1 MSRGACLPLCAR
13 LPYTPTAGA
22 FRLPRALSC
31 HVTDT
36 DRDITI
42 YRADWVLPV
51 AAPVLPDGGVAVAG
65 GRILAVGP
73 APRLVADY
81 PGAALVDMGRSII
94 MPGFVNCHSH
104 VEYTSFRGILDDAE
118 FGDWIISLVDV
129 KASLTPASTS
139 SAPGSGAI
147 EAVSSGI
154 TTVADTSYGAATLEA
169 AGAAGLRGRL
179 YLEVFGVDDSRFDET
194 MADVERRLDDAQA
207 ARARRVRRRARAARA
222 VHGVQPAVPGGLHL
236 ARERGLKVMSHVA
249 ESQDELTYIRSGSGK
264 FAHDYREKM
273 GWERMLV
280 QPYGVTPIKYLQ
292 QWNVFD
298 RDFLAV
304 HCVNVTR
311 DDIRILRSTDVAVAH
326 CPKSNAKLGCG
337 VAPLADLLHEGV
349 RVGLGTDSPASSN
362 IMDMFDEMR
371 TMLFL
376 HRAVERDVERPRRAE
391 VRAHRHAGRRRG
403 AGHGGRGRQPRGGQV
418 RRPHRRRRLALALRA
433 HRRPVLGARLR
444 RQPGRRHAHRR
455 RRSRALSRPRPRRR
469 GRGRHPRHGRRAC
482 ARSCRTASVPGAV
495 EIGGADSGW
504 WHRRPLI
511 ERRPSKCCS
520 IAARSSSGRRSSSG
534 SWPSSWP
541 PSSSSATRACST
553 AARGSTAPSRT

>member
-1 MSRGACLPLCAR
+1 VVP
-13 LPYTPTAGA
+13 
-22 FRLPRALSC
+22 SC
-31 HVTDT
+31 CVHNVPET

-51 AAPVLPDGGVAVAG
+51 AAPVLPDGGIAVAG
-65 GRILAVGP
+65 ERILAVGP
-73 APRLVADY
+73 APRLMAEY
-81 PGAALVDMGRSII
+81 PGAALVDQGRAII

-129 KASLTPASTS
+129 KASLTPEEYLV
-139 SAPGSGAI
+139 SARLGAI

-154 TTVADTSYGAATLEA
+154 TTIADTSYGAATLEA
-169 AGAAGLRGRL
+169 VGAAGLRGRV
-179 YLEVFGVDDSRFDET
+179 YLEVFGVDDSRFDQT
-194 MADVERRLDDAQA
+194 MDDVVRRLDDAQA
-207 ARARRVRRRARAARA
+207 AAPAGIEIGLAPHAPYTVSSRLYQA
-222 VHGVQPAVPGGLHL
+222 VCGL

-249 ESQDELTYIRSGSGK
+249 ESKDELTYIRSGSGK

-311 DDIRILRSTDVAVAH
+311 DDIRILRNAGVAVAH

-337 VAPLADLLHEGV
+337 IAPLADLMHEGV
-349 RVGLGTDSPASSN
+349 RVGIGTDSPASSN

-376 HRAVERDVERPRRAE
+376 HRAVERDVSVLDAQKCVRIATLGGAE
-391 VRAHRHAGRRRG
+391 ALGMDADVGSLEPGKCADLIAVDVSRSHFAPIADPYSALVYGANQDDITLTVVGGRELYRDRAHVGVVADAIRAT
-403 AGHGGRGRQPRGGQV
+403 AVAV
-418 RRPHRRRRLALALRA
+418 REKLQDR
-433 HRRPVLGARLR
+433 V
-444 RQPGRRHAHRR
+444 
-455 RRSRALSRPRPRRR
+455 
-469 GRGRHPRHGRRAC
+469 
-482 ARSCRTASVPGAV
+482 RTGAV
-495 EIGGADSGW
+495 EVGGAGSGW
-504 WHRRPLI
+504 WQTPVHREETI
-511 ERRPSKCCS
+511 
-520 IAARSSSGRRSSSG
+520 
-534 SWPSSWP
+534 
-541 PSSSSATRACST
+541 
-553 AARGSTAPSRT
+553 